1 MPNRTG
7 PITGLDLRLMRV
19 SRAGGIRQREVAE
32 AYGVTPERVRNIEN
46 TPRPT
51 PRAIARYL
59 AALAA
64 AEAERDAQ

>member
-1 MPNRTG
+1 MPNRTP

-19 SRAGGIRQREVAE
+19 SRAGGIRQREVAA
-32 AYGVTPERVRNIEN
+32 AYGVSPERIRNIEN

-51 PRAIARYL
+51 ARACSRYL
-59 AALAA
+59 RALEA